1 MIHYLESDLFN
12 QIVSLK
18 NDNEKRGL
26 AWRIILADDTLCPVL
41 RRDRIDIY
49 YRGFKIFSLSGN
61 GISRNHE
68 QFDNDLYMYDI
79 LECIADD
86 EFPSYLPLMKQN
98 IDLWMGAGNKSHY
111 EREFMQMI
119 MRENTA
125 MRWMMCMLRGRL
137 RWDLVYTPT
146 ERRNLKNSM
155 KAYRFKVR
163 IVC

>member
-1 MIHYLESDLFN
+1 M
-12 QIVSLK
+12 
-18 NDNEKRGL
+18 
-26 AWRIILADDTLCPVL
+26 A
-41 RRDRIDIY
+41 
-49 YRGFKIFSLSGN
+49 FSLSGN

-79 LECIADD
+79 PECIADD
-86 EFPSYLPLMKQN
+86 EFPNYLPLMKQN
-98 IDLWMGAGNKSHY
+98 IDLWIGAGNKSPY

-146 ERRNLKNSM
+146 ERQNLKNSM
-155 KAYRFKVR
+155 KAYRLKVR